1 MSALWFT
8 IHFNMSEM
16 VLSFKKI
23 WVETTGVQE
32 RRKGTEEEK
41 GGRER
46 KERGREAAE
55 EKR

>member
-23 WVETTGVQE
+23 LVETTGVQE